1 MEVQIKI
8 GDKWIGEPN
17 RCFIVAEAG
26 SNHNGNLELGKKLIE
41 AAKECGCDAIKFQ
54 AFKTENLVTEK
65 ADKAEYQKGRSSG
78 KGQFEM
84 LKDLELSIEERHA
97 LIEHAKGVGILI
109 FYSVFD
115 QDSADSIEE
124 RGIEI
129 FKLGSGDLTN
139 IPLIKH
145 IAQKGKPV
153 IISTGMG
160 TDEEVAEAVAAFKE
174 EGNEQLLLMN
184 CSTGYPSRLEDAN
197 LRRVAYLERKFNVVC
212 GISDHTE
219 GILVSVVAAALG
231 IPLMEKHFTLDKNL
245 PGPDHSIS
253 LYPAEM
259 KELCNIIRIVEKNPV
274 GEDSLN
280 ETLRRINIESTKKEI
295 QVILGCEDRMLSEV
309 EKRQRVWARKSLVAE
324 RDIKRGETLTKDNIS
339 IKRPEEGILPVYYEK
354 VLNRKTKCVIEE
366 GTSIKWEMLE

>member
-1 MEVQIKI
+1 MKAQIRI
-8 GDKWIGEPN
+8 GDKWIGEPKK
-17 RCFIVAEAG
+17 CFVVAEAG

-54 AFKTENLVTEK
+54 AFKTENLVTKK
-65 ADKAEYQKGRSSG
+65 ADKAEYQKGKSTGRS
-78 KGQFEM
+78 QFEM

-97 LIEHAKGVGILI
+97 FIEYAKGVEIPI

-124 RGIEI
+124 MGIEI
-129 FKLGSGDLTN
+129 FKLGSGELTN

-160 TDEEVAEAVAAFKE
+160 TDEEISDAVAAFKE

-197 LRRVAYLERKFNVVC
+197 LRRVAYLKKKFNVVC
-212 GISDHTE
+212 GNSDHTE

-231 IPLMEKHFTLDKNL
+231 IPLIEKHFTLDKML
-245 PGPDHSIS
+245 LGPDHFVSMD
-253 LYPAEM
+253 PAEM
-259 KELCNIIRIVEKNPV
+259 KELCSIIRIVEKNPV
-274 GEDSLN
+274 GEESLN
-280 ETLRRINIESTKKEI
+280 ETLRRINIKIIQKEI
-295 QVILGCEDRMLSEV
+295 PIILGCGDRILSES
-309 EKRQRVWARKSLVAE
+309 EKRQRVWARKSLVAAK
-324 RDIKRGETLTKDNIS
+324 DIKRGEALTKDNVS
-339 IKRPEEGILPVYYEK
+339 VKRPEEGILPKYYEK
-354 VLNRKTKCVIEE
+354 VLNRETKCVIKE
-366 GTSIKWEMLE
+366 GTSIKWEMLD